1 MTRGAHGIRRT
12 YQCGCRCRPC
22 AEANRQYSA
31 HYRAARRDGVPVLGA
46 RVAGTEAARIVVALL
61 EEGYLKRE
69 IATWLGHRWPALH
82 WRIIR
87 QRVAGFETMTT
98 RVTVRT
104 VLKLRALAQ
113 DIEDHG
119 RRSA

>member
-1 MTRGAHGIRRT
+1 MMRPHGIRRT
-12 YQCGCRCRPC
+12 YQCGCRCPAC
-22 AEANRQYSA
+22 TAVNRQYSA
-31 HYRAARRDGVPVLGA
+31 QYRAARRADCPPLGA

-82 WRIIR
+82 WRIMR
-87 QRVAGFETMTT
+87 SRVAGFETMTT